1 MTTATTTPTAR
12 PESPSAGGLTSLLTA
27 VVVLIPLAMAAPVI
41 DALRSGVLVLGDGPV
56 ADAIPAA
63 FYGSAVLP
71 EVLVHNTGWI
81 VALGTVLMF
90 GATYLLH
97 RIEKR

>member
-1 MTTATTTPTAR
+1 MTTATTTPAAR
-12 PESPSAGGLTSLLTA
+12 QESPSTGGLTALLTA

-41 DALRSGVLVLGDGPV
+41 DALRSGVLALGDGPV
-56 ADAIPAA
+56 AEAIPAS

-71 EVLVHNTGWI
+71 EMLVHNTGWVI
-81 VALGTVLMF
+81 VLGTVLMI
-90 GATYLLH
+90 GAAYLLH